1 MLIVIMLHGVGFY
14 AIRYMRKDLACS
26 SLVDGSP
33 CSSVKFFGFERKHM
47 QL

>member
-1 MLIVIMLHGVGFY
+1 MLQGVGIY
-14 AIRYMRKDLACS
+14 AIQYMRKDRACS

-33 CSSVKFFGFERKHM
+33 CSSVKTIDFERKHM